1 MNSSK
6 TQIDRMGERLKAGP
20 SSQTDL
26 VLLDGYR
33 RSFSEAYEV
42 VIVSIRDR
50 LSLEATGRPAK
61 STSSVIEKLRRETIR
76 LSQIQDIA
84 GCRVITAN
92 IPKQDEVVDA
102 IQGLFPGATQL
113 DRRSAPS
120 HGYRAVHVVAKVS
133 GKLVEV
139 QVRTAMQHLWAELS
153 EKLSDVVDPALK
165 YGGGP
170 EEFRSALDVISKAIE
185 GHESIEKRIAAID
198 AKETETLDD
207 ADRATLRE
215 IRETA
220 VSQKARL
227 TDRLSE
233 AILKIS
239 HAKGKQ

>member
-1 MNSSK
+1 
-6 TQIDRMGERLKAGP
+6 
-20 SSQTDL
+20 
-26 VLLDGYR
+26 
-33 RSFSEAYEV
+33 
-42 VIVSIRDR
+42 
-50 LSLEATGRPAK
+50 
-61 STSSVIEKLRRETIR
+61 
-76 LSQIQDIA
+76 
-84 GCRVITAN
+84 
-92 IPKQDEVVDA
+92 
-102 IQGLFPGATQL
+102 
-113 DRRSAPS
+113 
-120 HGYRAVHVVAKVS
+120 
-133 GKLVEV
+133 
-139 QVRTAMQHLWAELS
+139 MQHLWAELS